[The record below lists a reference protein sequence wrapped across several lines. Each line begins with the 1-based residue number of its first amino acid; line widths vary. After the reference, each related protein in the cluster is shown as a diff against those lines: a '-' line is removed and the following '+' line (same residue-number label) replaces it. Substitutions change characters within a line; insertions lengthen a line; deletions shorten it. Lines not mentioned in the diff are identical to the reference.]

1 MADIEQTS
9 SRTAE
14 MTARLIRRGW
24 MTDFAPGEKGKFFR
38 VVVNISTL
46 EGSIDAL
53 FRAFEEVG
61 KEVVG
66 EGR

>member
-1 MADIEQTS
+1 MADTQTTS
-9 SRTAE
+9 GRTAE

-24 MTDFAPGEKGKFFR
+24 MVDFAPGEKGKFFR
-38 VVVNISTL
+38 VVVNLSTL

-53 FRAFEEVG
+53 FRAIEEVG